1 MPSAL
6 RDTAAPRVSAGSHPA
21 RGPWLRAGTKDSCAE
36 LRIKGKAFRAGSRS
50 GTKPSAGAD
59 GCRRPAP
66 SGIPELAAGTGNPGG
81 APGSRPPFTGGFLL
95 ADGRLLGQTEPFL
108 LAEPDRRGEAAA
120 LPAVPPRARPR
131 AGRPMAG
138 RGGAGRA
145 RRGRGRGGGCGRR
158 AAPRGEGEAP
168 CGVVR
173 RARGGAEWAGSA
185 GEPGAGRHGGRAGER
200 PGAGPRPRVRAAAA
214 GGTARSRVGSPE
226 FRPVREFAFG
236 AAVPACRRLLLR
248 ARSAA
253 ASSRFGR
260 FVVMELR

>member
-6 RDTAAPRVSAGSHPA
+6 RDTAAPPVSAGSHPA

-138 RGGAGRA
+138 RGGAG
-145 RRGRGRGGGCGRR
+145 
-158 AAPRGEGEAP
+158 
-168 CGVVR
+168 
-173 RARGGAEWAGSA
+173 SA
-185 GEPGAGRHGGRAGER
+185 GPGTRRR
-200 PGAGPRPRVRAAAA
+200 LRAA
-214 GGTARSRVGSPE
+214 GGTAR
-226 FRPVREFAFG
+226 
-236 AAVPACRRLLLR
+236 
-248 ARSAA
+248 
-253 ASSRFGR
+253 
-260 FVVMELR
+260 